1 MKIEKVV
8 LHLNLEEVK
17 RGGVVRMSDLGIV
30 SLSLAW
36 SSFWTIGVRGE

>member
-17 RGGVVRMSDLGIV
+17 RGGVVRMSDSGVV